1 MNTVTR
7 PRILVVGAG
16 FAGVECVRRL
26 ERKLSPD
33 EADVTLV
40 TPFAYQLYLPLLPQV
55 ASGVLTPQSIAVS
68 LRRSKKYR
76 TRIIPGGAI
85 GVDLKSKVCV
95 IRTITDEIVN
105 EPYDYIVL
113 APGSITRTFDI
124 PGLTDHA
131 FGMKT
136 LAEAAY
142 IRDHVISQ
150 LDLADASQDPVER
163 ASRLQFV
170 VVGGG
175 YAGTETAACLQRLT
189 HAAVK
194 RYPRLDP
201 SLIKWHLIDIAPKLM
216 PELGDKLGSS
226 AQEILRRRGID
237 ISLGTSIAKAGPEEV
252 TFTDGRVIP
261 TRTLIWTA
269 GVVASPLIAT
279 LGAETVKG
287 RLAVASEM
295 NLPGEDG
302 VFALGD
308 SAAVPDL
315 AKGDGAMCPPT
326 AQHAL
331 RQGRHVADNVI
342 ASLQGQAMKPYV
354 HKDLGLVVDL
364 GGTDAVSKPLGIEL
378 RGLPAQVVARGY
390 HWSALRTNVAKTR
403 VMTNWLLNA
412 VAGDDFVRT
421 GFQAR
426 KAARLKDFEYTDA
439 YLTPEQVRERVD
451 GPRPD
456 VDGPRPD

>member
-95 IRTITDEIVN
+95 IRTITDQIVN

-113 APGSITRTFDI
+113 APGSVTRTFDI

-150 LDLADASQDPVER
+150 LDLADASQDPQER

-201 SLIKWHLIDIAPKLM
+201 GLIKWHLIDIAPKLM

-226 AQEILRRRGID
+226 AQEILRRRGIE
-237 ISLGTSIAKAGPEEV
+237 ISLGVSIAKAGPEEV

-287 RLAVASEM
+287 RLAVAPEM
-295 NLPGEDG
+295 NLPGDDG

-342 ASLQGQAMKPYV
+342 ASLRGGTMRPYV

-378 RGLPAQVVARGY
+378 RGLPAQAVARGY

-439 YLTPEQVRERVD
+439 YLTPEQVRAHVEGTSRQE
-451 GPRPD
+451 
-456 VDGPRPD
+456 

>member
-1 MNTVTR
+1 MDTVTR

-33 EADVTLV
+33 DARITLV
-40 TPFAYQLYLPLLPQV
+40 TPNSYQLYLPLLPQV
-55 ASGVLTPQSIAVS
+55 ASGVLTPQSVALS
-68 LRRSKKYR
+68 LRRSAKYR

-85 GVDLKSKVCV
+85 GVDLKAKVCV
-95 IRTITDEIVN
+95 IRSITGRIVN

-113 APGSITRTFDI
+113 TPGSVTRTFDI
-124 PGLTDHA
+124 PGLTEHA

-142 IRDHVISQ
+142 IRDHVIAQ
-150 LDLADASQDPVER
+150 LDLADASEDPAER

-189 HAAVK
+189 HAAVE

-201 SLIKWHLIDIAPKLM
+201 GLIKWHLIDIAPKLM
-216 PELGDKLGSS
+216 PELGEKLGRS
-226 AQEILRRRGID
+226 AQEILTRRGIE
-237 ISLGTSIAKAGPEEV
+237 ISLGVSIAKAGPTEV
-252 TFTDGRVIP
+252 TFTDGRVVP

-279 LGAETVKG
+279 LGAETVRG
-287 RLAVASEM
+287 RLAVTADM
-295 NLPGEDG
+295 CLPGADG

-308 SAAVPDL
+308 AAAVPDH
-315 AKGDGAMCPPT
+315 AKGVEGAVCPPT

-331 RQGRHVADNVI
+331 RQGKQVADNVI
-342 ASLQGQAMKPYV
+342 ATLTGRPLRPYH

-364 GGTDAVSKPLGIEL
+364 GGTDAVSRPLGVEL
-378 RGLPAQVVARGY
+378 RGLPAQVAARGY

-403 VMTNWLLNA
+403 VMTNWLLNSI
-412 VAGDDFVRT
+412 AGDDFVRT

-426 KAARLKDFEYTDA
+426 QPAKLGDFEYTDV
-439 YLTPEQVRERVD
+439 YLTQEQVRAHVEEAGLPAR
-451 GPRPD
+451 
-456 VDGPRPD
+456 

>member
-201 SLIKWHLIDIAPKLM
+201 GLIKWHLIDIAPKLM

-226 AQEILRRRGID
+226 AQEILRRRGIE

-331 RQGRHVADNVI
+331 RQGRHVSDNVI
-342 ASLQGQAMKPYV
+342 ASLRGQAMKPYV

-378 RGLPAQVVARGY
+378 RGLPAQAVARGY

-456 VDGPRPD
+456 

>member
-26 ERKLSPD
+26 ERKLSPE

-201 SLIKWHLIDIAPKLM
+201 GLIKWHLIDIAPKLM

-226 AQEILRRRGID
+226 AQEILRRRGIE

-287 RLAVASEM
+287 RLAVAPEM
-295 NLPGEDG
+295 NLPGDDG

-342 ASLQGQAMKPYV
+342 ASLRGQALKPYV

-378 RGLPAQVVARGY
+378 RGLPAQAVARGY

-439 YLTPEQVRERVD
+439 YLTPEQVRAQVE
-451 GPRPD
+451 GSGRPE
-456 VDGPRPD
+456 

>member
-1 MNTVTR
+1 MDTVTR

-33 EADVTLV
+33 DARITLV
-40 TPFAYQLYLPLLPQV
+40 TPNSYQLYLPLLPQV
-55 ASGVLTPQSIAVS
+55 ASGVLTPQSVALS
-68 LRRSKKYR
+68 LRRSTKYR

-85 GVDLKSKVCV
+85 GVDLKAKVCV
-95 IRTITDEIVN
+95 IRGITGRIVD

-113 APGSITRTFDI
+113 TPGSVTRTFDI
-124 PGLTDHA
+124 PGLTEHA

-142 IRDHVISQ
+142 IRDHVIAQ
-150 LDLADASQDPVER
+150 LDLADAIEDPAER

-189 HAAVK
+189 HAAVE

-201 SLIKWHLIDIAPKLM
+201 GLIKWHLIDIAPKLM
-216 PELGDKLGSS
+216 PELGEKLGRS
-226 AQEILRRRGID
+226 AQEILTRRGIE
-237 ISLGTSIAKAGPEEV
+237 ISLGVSIAKAGPTEV
-252 TFTDGRVIP
+252 TFTDGRVVP

-279 LGAETVKG
+279 LGAETVRG
-287 RLAVASEM
+287 RLAVTADM
-295 NLPGEDG
+295 CLPGADG

-308 SAAVPDL
+308 AAAVPDH
-315 AKGDGAMCPPT
+315 AKGVEGAVCPPT

-331 RQGRHVADNVI
+331 RQGRQVADNVI
-342 ASLQGQAMKPYV
+342 ATLTGRLLRPYH

-364 GGTDAVSKPLGIEL
+364 GGTDAVSRPLGVEL
-378 RGLPAQVVARGY
+378 RGLPAQVAARGY

-403 VMTNWLLNA
+403 VMTNWLLNSI
-412 VAGDDFVRT
+412 AGDDFVRT

-426 KAARLKDFEYTDA
+426 QPAKLRDFEYTDV
-439 YLTPEQVRERVD
+439 YLTPEQVRAHVEEAGLPAR
-451 GPRPD
+451 
-456 VDGPRPD
+456 